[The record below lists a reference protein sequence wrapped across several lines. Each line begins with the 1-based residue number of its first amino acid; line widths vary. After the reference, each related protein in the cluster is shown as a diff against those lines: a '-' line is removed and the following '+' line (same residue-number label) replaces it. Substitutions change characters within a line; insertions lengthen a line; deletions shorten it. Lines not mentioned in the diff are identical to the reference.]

1 MNEEVVKNFLLSAF
15 SLIDNEEKRYISEV
29 TIITIKSL
37 LPQENEIGNR
47 INYDRLEKE
56 MELWYYYRQGDN
68 TSLLNSI
75 YLNNADVYWNEFDD
89 SIYIRLTPIVFS
101 NNNWDIIREEI
112 LKYILFTTGNISTI
126 LEGLMVSKILFLI
139 MNKNEE
145 MVDELKCEIIN
156 FSQSEFL
163 EKFSQYFRVP
173 VEKYPKKFSIEFERK
188 RIALI
193 NILNG
198 MGSNEFSTLRESL
211 RTAQNNIQANNI
223 QAEYSIFAKALYSIK
238 NPISNKK
245 DIRIYENFCDYLCKL
260 NKGRIEPSLLAIDKY
275 YLPNIFSFKEG
286 EEFYHSLLSKCKVL
300 KKEETKVVLK
310 TKSGIYEFKR

>member
-15 SLIDNEEKRYISEV
+15 SFIDNEEKRYISEV

-68 TSLLNSI
+68 ASLLNSI
-75 YLNNADVYWNEFDD
+75 HLNNADVYWNEFDD

-139 MNKNEE
+139 INNNEE

-173 VEKYPKKFSIEFERK
+173 VEKYPKNFSIEFERK

-198 MGSNEFSTLRESL
+198 IGSNEFSILQESL
-211 RTAQNNIQANNI
+211 RTVQNNIE
-223 QAEYSIFAKALYSIK
+223 AEYNIFSKALYSIK
-238 NPISNKK
+238 NPISAKE
-245 DIRIYENFCDYLCKL
+245 DMRIYENFCDYLCKL

>member
-89 SIYIRLTPIVFS
+89 SIYIRLTPIIFS
-101 NNNWDIIREEI
+101 NNNWNIIREEI

-139 MNKNEE
+139 MSNNEE

-173 VEKYPKKFSIEFERK
+173 VEKYPKNFSIEFERK

-198 MGSNEFSTLRESL
+198 MGSNEFSTLQEFL
-211 RTAQNNIQANNI
+211 RTTQNNIE
-223 QAEYSIFAKALYSIK
+223 AEYSIFAKALYSIK

-245 DIRIYENFCDYLCKL
+245 DMRIYENFCDYLCKL